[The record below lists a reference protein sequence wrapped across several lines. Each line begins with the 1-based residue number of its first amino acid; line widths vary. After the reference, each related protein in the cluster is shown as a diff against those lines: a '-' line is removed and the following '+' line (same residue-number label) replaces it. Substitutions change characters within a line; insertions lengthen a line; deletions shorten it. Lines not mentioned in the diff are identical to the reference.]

1 MVVPVVL
8 VVLLVPLVDDEEL
21 EELDEPEDE
30 PLVGGGGLLPG
41 PSAYSGM
48 EATASTN
55 VRTSNCQSFFMES
68 WGRHPW

>member
-1 MVVPVVL
+1 MVVS

-21 EELDEPEDE
+21 EEPEDV
-30 PLVGGGGLLPG
+30 LLGGGGGLLPG
-41 PSAYSGM
+41 PSAYSGA